1 MKYFFIAMII
11 IGILFLVEAYPYKKY
26 NSKLFFKCIFCFH
39 YFKVISK
46 EYKPKDKKHKFYN
59 FIENFLYYFKFFI
72 LILMYLLLYFGIFGL
87 CFLIIYDIIY

>member
-1 MKYFFIAMII
+1 MQYLFIAMILI
-11 IGILFLVEAYPYKKY
+11 AIVLLTEAYPYKKY
-26 NSKLFFKCIFCFH
+26 RFKLFLKLIFCFY

-59 FIENFLYYFKFFI
+59 FIENFLYCFKFFI

-87 CFLIIYDIIY
+87 CFLLIY